1 MLTASGYCFWLLGVC
16 APTPVYLASA
26 QDPGLPGDVCFES
39 EGNLILNL
47 WGDRIPH
54 LLRLPDS
61 GHLASSCV
69 PYFFNELRGAQS
81 SSLPPYCFPSNCPE
95 LATTGSSEPWGSL
108 ICCSPPRCRRNCNI
122 PPAVGFA
129 HFWAMSMDSFALRK
143 MAAHTCS
150 VCVCAHTRVHGHLCA
165 GSERTPCLQKVRE

>member
-1 MLTASGYCFWLLGVC
+1 MTESRTYLD
-16 APTPVYLASA
+16 YLA
-26 QDPGLPGDVCFES
+26 
-39 EGNLILNL
+39 
-47 WGDRIPH
+47 
-54 LLRLPDS
+54 DS

-95 LATTGSSEPWGSL
+95 LATTGSSEPWGSP
-108 ICCSPPRCRRNCNI
+108 ICCSPSRCRRNCNI

-150 VCVCAHTRVHGHLCA
+150 VCVRTRVCTGTCVLVQRGHRA
-165 GSERTPCLQKVRE
+165 YRRFVNNCLPPLRHPPILRGMDEQCTMFFLFSPLKLSLEVSRMF